1 MGCDHESRT
10 KKYFKLSEE
19 IEKEYLKKYGDN
31 SLDRVVRVI
40 YEPGV
45 NEKEFLE
52 DLNNLKDSVASG
64 VQLEQIEEKDWK
76 KIIF

>member
-1 MGCDHESRT
+1 MKTTT
-10 KKYFKLSEE
+10 KDIIDLSTK
-19 IEKEYLKKYGDN
+19 IEKEYLEKFGDN

-52 DLNNLKDSVASG
+52 DLNRLKDSVSSG
-64 VQLEQIEEKDWK
+64 VQLEQIEEKDWQ

>member
-1 MGCDHESRT
+1 MKTTT
-10 KKYFKLSEE
+10 KDIINLSTK
-19 IEKEYLKKYGDN
+19 IEKEYLDKFGDN

-45 NEKEFLE
+45 NEKEFME
-52 DLNNLKDSVASG
+52 DLNRLKDSVSSG
-64 VQLEQIEEKDWK
+64 VQLKQIEEKDWE

>member
-1 MGCDHESRT
+1 MKTTT
-10 KKYFKLSEE
+10 KDIINLSTK
-19 IEKEYLKKYGDN
+19 IEKEYLEKFGDN

-52 DLNNLKDSVASG
+52 DLNRLKDSVSSG
-64 VQLEQIEEKDWK
+64 VQLEQIEEKDWQ

>member
-1 MGCDHESRT
+1 MNISA
-10 KKYFKLSEE
+10 KNIVNLSNK
-19 IEKEYLKKYGDN
+19 IEKEYLKKFGDN

-45 NEKEFLE
+45 NEKGFFE
-52 DLNNLKDSVASG
+52 DLNKLKNSVASG
-64 VQLEQIEEKDWK
+64 IQLEQIEEKDWK

>member
-1 MGCDHESRT
+1 MKTTT
-10 KKYFKLSEE
+10 KDIINLSTK
-19 IEKEYLKKYGDN
+19 IEKEYLEKFGDN

-52 DLNNLKDSVASG
+52 DLNRLKDSVSSG
-64 VQLEQIEEKDWK
+64 VQLKQIEEKDWQ

>member
-1 MGCDHESRT
+1 MNISA
-10 KKYFKLSEE
+10 KNIVNLSNK
-19 IEKEYLKKYGDN
+19 IEKEYLKKFGGN

-45 NEKEFLE
+45 NEKEFFE
-52 DLNNLKDSVASG
+52 DLNKLKNSVASG

>member
-1 MGCDHESRT
+1 MKTTT
-10 KKYFKLSEE
+10 KDTIDLSTK
-19 IEKEYLKKYGDN
+19 IEKEYLEKFGDN

-52 DLNNLKDSVASG
+52 DLNRLKDSVLSG
-64 VQLEQIEEKDWK
+64 VQLKQIEEKDWQ

>member
-1 MGCDHESRT
+1 MKTTT
-10 KKYFKLSEE
+10 KDILNLSTK
-19 IEKEYLKKYGDN
+19 IEKEYLEKFGDN

-52 DLNNLKDSVASG
+52 DLNRLKDSVSSG
-64 VQLEQIEEKDWK
+64 VQLKQIEEKDWQ

>member
-1 MGCDHESRT
+1 MKAEQ
-10 KKYFKLSEE
+10 KNILKLSEE

-64 VQLEQIEEKDWK
+64 VQLDQIEEKDWK

>member
-1 MGCDHESRT
+1 MKTTT
-10 KKYFKLSEE
+10 KDIIDLSTK
-19 IEKEYLKKYGDN
+19 IEKEYLEKFGDN

-52 DLNNLKDSVASG
+52 DLNRLKDSVLSG
-64 VQLEQIEEKDWK
+64 VQLKQIEEKDWQ

>member
-1 MGCDHESRT
+1 MKTTT
-10 KKYFKLSEE
+10 KDIIDLSTK
-19 IEKEYLKKYGDN
+19 IEKEYLEKFGDN

-45 NEKEFLE
+45 NEKEFME
-52 DLNNLKDSVASG
+52 DLNRLKDSVSSG
-64 VQLEQIEEKDWK
+64 VQLKQIEEKDWE

>member
-1 MGCDHESRT
+1 MNISA
-10 KKYFKLSEE
+10 KNIVNLSNK
-19 IEKEYLKKYGDN
+19 IEKEYLKKFGDN

-45 NEKEFLE
+45 NEKEFFE
-52 DLNNLKDSVASG
+52 DLNKLKNSVASA

-76 KIIF
+76 KVIF

>member
-1 MGCDHESRT
+1 MKTTT
-10 KKYFKLSEE
+10 KDSIDLSTK
-19 IEKEYLKKYGDN
+19 IEKEYLEKFGDN

-52 DLNNLKDSVASG
+52 DLNRLKDSVLSG
-64 VQLEQIEEKDWK
+64 VQLKQIEEKYWQ